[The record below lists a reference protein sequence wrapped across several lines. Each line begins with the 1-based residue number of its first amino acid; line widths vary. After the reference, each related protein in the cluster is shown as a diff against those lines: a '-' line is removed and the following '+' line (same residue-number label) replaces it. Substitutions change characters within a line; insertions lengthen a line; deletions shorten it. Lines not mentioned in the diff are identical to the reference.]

1 VSSLRRLR
9 GALLAAAVGSLLVLC
24 APAPGGADSAGLK
37 QSARDLREQNA
48 TLAERSHS
56 ALVELY
62 SLESRL
68 REQQARVDS
77 LRAEVDA
84 VAAER
89 ASVRHRV
96 QLVRRVVTIS
106 QRNLGQRLVRIYEEG
121 RPDPLAILLGA
132 ESLRDAVTNLDR
144 LHAFAGQDRNM
155 LRQAQRARASLDRLT
170 SSLAAR
176 ETHLAALEQE
186 AASAGGELEAARSER
201 QSYLADLAGRRRL
214 NERQISSLERRAQA
228 ADERST
234 EITAQQAIA
243 PTPAPA
249 APVPPT
255 PPIRGGG
262 RALTVVATAYA
273 LPGTTATG
281 LPVGPGIV
289 AVDPTVIPFGTHMT
303 IPGYGEGVAA
313 DTGSAI
319 VGARIDVWVPTE
331 AQAVEWGV
339 KTITI
344 YLH

>member
-1 VSSLRRLR
+1 LIA
-9 GALLAAAVGSLLVLC
+9 ALGSLLVLS
-24 APAPGGADSAGLK
+24 APGPGGADSTSLTRHAT
-37 QSARDLREQNA
+37 DLRQENA
-48 TLAERSHS
+48 TLSQQSHS
-56 ALVELY
+56 TLVELY

-84 VAAER
+84 VSAER
-89 ASVRHRV
+89 ASVRYRLR
-96 QLVRRVVTIS
+96 LVRHVLEVS
-106 QRNLGQRLVRIYEEG
+106 QRNLGQRLVRIYETG
-121 RPDPLAILLGA
+121 QPDALAILLGA
-132 ESLRDAVTNLDR
+132 ESLHDAVSNLDFF
-144 LHAFAGQDRNM
+144 HALAGQDQNM
-155 LRQAQRARASLDRLT
+155 LQQARRARASLDRLT
-170 SSLAAR
+170 TSLASR
-176 ETHLAALEQE
+176 ESRLSSLEQE
-186 AASAGGELEAARSER
+186 ASAAAGELEAARAER
-201 QSYLADLAGRRRL
+201 QGYLADLASRQRL
-214 NERQISSLERRAQA
+214 NDGQIASLEQQARAA
-228 ADERST
+228 NRRST
-234 EITAQQAIA
+234 TIAAQQAIA

-249 APVPPT
+249 TPAPAPPPAPT
-255 PPIRGGG
+255 SPPVQGQG

-331 AQAVEWGV
+331 AQASQWGI

>member
-1 VSSLRRLR
+1 MRSFRRLR
-9 GALLAAAVGSLLVLC
+9 GALLASALGSLFLLAA
-24 APAPGGADSAGLK
+24 APLGGADSGNVHA
-37 QSARDLREQNA
+37 LRQQNA
-48 TLAERSHS
+48 TLDARSHS
-56 ALVELY
+56 AVVELY

-84 VAAER
+84 VSAEQAA
-89 ASVRHRV
+89 VRHRLTLV
-96 QLVRRVVTIS
+96 QRIVEIS
-106 QRNLGQRLVRIYEEG
+106 QQNLGQRLVAIYEHG
-121 RPDPLAILLGA
+121 RPDALAILLGT
-132 ESLRDAVTNLDR
+132 ESLGDVTTDLERLDS
-144 LHAFAGQDRNM
+144 LAGQDKHM
-155 LRQAQRARASLDRLT
+155 LLQARHARASLVRLKA
-170 SSLAAR
+170 SLAAR
-176 ETHLAALEQE
+176 EDHLAALEEE
-186 AASAGGELEAARSER
+186 ASSAAADLEAARAER
-201 QSYLADLAGRRRL
+201 QSYLADLQNQRQL
-214 NERQISSLERRAQA
+214 NDRQIASLEHQAQSA
-228 ADERST
+228 ERRST
-234 EITAQQAIA
+234 SIAAQTAIA

-249 APVPPT
+249 APAAPSPPV
-255 PPIRGGG
+255 RGHG

-331 AQAVEWGV
+331 AQADEWGV

>member
-1 VSSLRRLR
+1 MRSIGRLR
-9 GALLAAAVGSLLVLC
+9 VGVLAGAIGSLLVLFV
-24 APAPGGADSAGLK
+24 AAPGGADPS
-37 QSARDLREQNA
+37 SIRDLRQQNA

-56 ALVELY
+56 AVVELY

-77 LRAEVDA
+77 LRAQVDA
-84 VAAER
+84 VSAER
-89 ASVRHRV
+89 ASVRHRLA
-96 QLVRRVVTIS
+96 LVRRVLRIS
-106 QRNLGQRLVRIYEEG
+106 QRNLGQRLVRIYEQG
-121 RPDPLAILLGA
+121 PPDSLAILLGA
-132 ESLRDAVTNLDR
+132 ESLGDAITSLDH
-144 LHAFAGQDRNM
+144 LHALAGQDKHM
-155 LRQAQRARASLDRLT
+155 FLQARRARGSLVRLT
-170 SSLAAR
+170 QSLAAR
-176 ETHLAALEQE
+176 EDRLGTLEQQ
-186 AASAGGELEAARSER
+186 ASAAAADLEAARAER
-201 QSYLADLAGRRRL
+201 QSYLADLQNQRQL
-214 NERQISSLERRAQA
+214 NDGQIASLEHQAQRAEKRSSTIA
-228 ADERST
+228 A
-234 EITAQQAIA
+234 QHAIA

-249 APVPPT
+249 APAAPSAPVQ
-255 PPIRGGG
+255 GHG

-331 AQAVEWGV
+331 AQANQWGV